1 MKNRYLVPFILLTT
15 LFFLWGFAHN
25 LNPILIPHLKKACQL
40 SDFQS
45 SLIDG
50 SFFIAY
56 FIMAIPAGMVMKRFG
71 YKTGILAG
79 LLLFAIG
86 AFLFIPA
93 ANTRIYAFFLTALFV
108 IASGLTFL
116 ETAANPYM
124 TVLGEPDGAAQR
136 LNLAQ
141 SFNGLAATLAPI
153 LGGEFILSG
162 NSLSTAETA
171 SMSAAQLSTFFGW
184 GSCYG

>member
-1 MKNRYLVPFILLTT
+1 MIFLLVIDDSTCINLKLLKYLFMKNRYLVPFILLTT
-15 LFFLWGFAHN
+15 LFSFGDLHIN

-71 YKTGILAG
+71 YKTGIIAG

-93 ANTRIYAFFLTALFV
+93 ANTRVFGLFLTALFV

-124 TVLGEPDGAAQR
+124 TVITDCP
-136 LNLAQ
+136 
-141 SFNGLAATLAPI
+141 
-153 LGGEFILSG
+153 
-162 NSLSTAETA
+162 
-171 SMSAAQLSTFFGW
+171 
-184 GSCYG
+184 